1 MEDPRSFV
9 EEAGRYLDGDMT
21 AEERIR
27 FEARCQQQP
36 GMAQIL
42 EEQRMIRQS
51 LDSYAEYKNL
61 GADLDKAFA
70 DWKAENERIAA
81 TPPANPADRGQ
92 DIHSPSLKR
101 IIWRTAGI
109 AAAITLVI
117 TLSGVLFVRSF
128 NNHKITSY
136 TILRR
141 EIDNIKRSQ
150 NDLINGMQQ
159 SGKKT
164 PADPG
169 QYGGTGFAIST
180 DGYIAT
186 NAHVIKGADSIYVE
200 TSAGEALR
208 ASLIYQDPLSDLAV
222 LKITDSTFSLPALP
236 YTVRKSAVPL
246 GDEVYTLGYPRDE
259 IVYGKGYVSAET
271 GFRGDSNSY
280 QISIPVNPGN
290 SGGPLIDASGQ
301 VLGVITGKQS
311 PSDDI
316 AFAVKSSF
324 LLDMLDSLP
333 GSFDK
338 HGLLSRPNRLQHLS
352 RVNQLKKLQP
362 YVFLVKVYN

>member
-1 MEDPRSFV
+1 MEDPRSFI

-21 AEERIR
+21 EEERVR
-27 FEARCQQQP
+27 FETSCQQQP
-36 GMAQIL
+36 GMAARL
-42 EEQRMIRQS
+42 EEQRMIRES
-51 LDSYAEYKNL
+51 LDSYGEYKRL
-61 GADLDKAFA
+61 ETGLEEAFTA
-70 DWKAENERIAA
+70 WKAEEPAGLAA
-81 TPPANPADRGQ
+81 
-92 DIHSPSLKR
+92 IHSTPAVGDGTAKSSSLKR
-101 IIWRTAGI
+101 LVWKTAGI
-109 AAAITLVI
+109 AAAVTLVI

-159 SGKKT
+159 SGKKA

-200 TSAGEALR
+200 SAGGEALR
-208 ASLIYQDPLSDLAV
+208 ATLIYQDPLSDLAV
-222 LKITDSTFSLPALP
+222 LKIADSTFALPALP
-236 YTVRKSAVPL
+236 YTLRKSAVPL

-324 LLDMLDSLP
+324 LLNLLDSLP
-333 GSFDK
+333 DGFDK
-338 HGLLSRPNRLQHLS
+338 RGLLIRQNRLQHLS